1 MHCCQSQNPRGVFHL
16 LPPRNFSKFL
26 DKSLST
32 SGSACVKR
40 IENRCPVGHFKVI
53 LYGKFCS
60 RHQARTLQPP
70 RRVGDSLSQYL
81 NIFLQLCERLA
92 FRDVVVNAPTNFRI
106 STVSALFIH
115 PASSF
120 SVLCAKTVA
129 VLYLCRFL
137 TMQAFAPIIHGFGGT
152 YFNSA

>member
-1 MHCCQSQNPRGVFHL
+1 MHCCQSQNSRGVFHL
-16 LPPRNFSKFL
+16 LPPKNFSKFL

-32 SGSACVKR
+32 SGSDCVKR
-40 IENRCPVGHFKVI
+40 IENRCPVGHFKVR

-60 RHQARTLQPP
+60 RHHARELQPP

-92 FRDVVVNAPTNFRI
+92 FRDVVVSPPTNFRI
-106 STVSALFIH
+106 STVSVLFIH
-115 PASSF
+115 FP
-120 SVLCAKTVA
+120 LVA
-129 VLYLCRFL
+129 FL
-137 TMQAFAPIIHGFGGT
+137 HCMQTQLQFYTYAGFCTHHSWFRGT